1 MQWTWVCPWNAS
13 NLCKQESG
21 QNLYC
26 RRWTTPASPQNP
38 LNLPDAENLPTV
50 VLKLHFCFCS
60 MQTTPNQIEKLSNLF
75 DFLCFPHNKA
85 SSVKKAQTGLVL
97 ANLIIILINPSKTIL
112 ERLPVRLQALDNKT
126 ILNLILL
133 SKEST
138 KSWNSERI
146 FDIKTTAGIWK
157 ASIP

>member
-1 MQWTWVCPWNAS
+1 
-13 NLCKQESG
+13 
-21 QNLYC
+21 
-26 RRWTTPASPQNP
+26 
-38 LNLPDAENLPTV
+38 
-50 VLKLHFCFCS
+50 

-138 KSWNSERI
+138 KS
-146 FDIKTTAGIWK
+146 
-157 ASIP
+157 